1 VKTLHEDLV
10 DGVDHVRS
18 AAVRFDFDQSYRY
31 WSGWGDL
38 DLAGLGRFEGIGAGV
53 LLAPIG
59 TTMGSGASGIMLTLS
74 GLTPELAA
82 LVTSQN
88 YRERPAQLWRLYFAA
103 DRVTFLGVR
112 RFYVGRVGPIAEEEE
127 IGGAVSLAIPIEGGA
142 LAYSRAGAR
151 NVSAPDQAL
160 LGGPNDKTLRK
171 VGSVAEK
178 QLNWGALP
186 PGAAGASVPATPGVA
201 DFRNNPIAAGI
212 LF

>member
-1 VKTLHEDLV
+1 MKTLPDDIL
-10 DGVDHVRS
+10 DGADHCIS
-18 AAVRFDFDQSYRY
+18 GAVRFDFDQTYRY

-38 DLAGLGRFEGIGAGV
+38 DVAGLGTFEGIGAGV
-53 LLAPIG
+53 LLAPIA
-59 TTMGSGASGIMLTLS
+59 TSLGSGASGVMITLS

-82 LVTSQN
+82 LVTAQN
-88 YRERPAQLWRLYFAA
+88 YRERPAQLWRLWFAA
-103 DRVTFLGVR
+103 DRVTFLGAK
-112 RFYVGRVGPIAEEEE
+112 RFYAGRVGPIAKEYE
-127 IGGAVSLAIPIEGGA
+127 IGGTVSLAIPIEGGA
-142 LAYSRAGAR
+142 LAWSRAGAR

-186 PGAAGASVPATPGVA
+186 PGAAGASVPSTPGVA

-212 LF
+212 LI